1 MVTGDYAATAA
12 AIATEIGI
20 LRPGHETVSGAE
32 LEAMSDEE
40 LDRRIDNVDVFAR
53 VAPHHK
59 MRIVSALRARNNV
72 VAMTGDGVNDAPAL
86 KQADIGIAMG
96 ITGTDVTKQTA
107 DMVLTDDNYVSIVSA
122 IEQGRDHLLQHP
134 QVRLLPAL
142 L

>member
-12 AIATEIGI
+12 AIADEIGI
-20 LRPGHETVSGAE
+20 LRPGRETISGAE

-59 MRIVSALRARNNV
+59 MRIVSALRDRNNV

-86 KQADIGIAMG
+86 KQATFASRWHH
-96 ITGTDVTKQTA
+96 GTCDQETA
-107 DMVLTDDNYVSIVSA
+107 DMSKTTTTSRSSA
-122 IEQGRDHLLQHP
+122 PLSKA
-134 QVRLLPAL
+134 V
-142 L
+142 